1 MKYVIALLASAA
13 AIFFWAL
20 LSVAVGWERGGGII
34 GMLFMWAIVAG
45 IWRTIMSRFPN
56 ESTSRGPCSPTD
68 TSSSSNNCDSGR
80 PSHVLQQD
88 KYELLA
94 KLKKMKDSDI
104 LTDDEYVREKRKI
117 LNSR

>member
-1 MKYVIALLASAA
+1 MKYIIALIACGA
-13 AIFFWAL
+13 AIFFWAV

-45 IWRTIMSRFPN
+45 IWRTIMMKFPD
-56 ESTSRGPCSPTD
+56 EPTLRGPSTPTDSTSLSK
-68 TSSSSNNCDSGR
+68 TSDSA
-80 PSHVLQQD
+80 PHSHTLHHD

-104 LTDDEYVREKRKI
+104 LTDDEYAREKRKI